1 MQTHRF
7 QDTSWSLQS
16 KIKGYISGELYL
28 STTFYDLDLWWKKS
42 YQKQYFVLFSCDFL
56 LL

>member
-1 MQTHRF
+1 MQTHQF

-28 STTFYDLDLWWKKS
+28 STIFYDLDLWWKK
-42 YQKQYFVLFSCDFL
+42 KKKL
-56 LL
+56 LKAVFCTI